1 MNAQR
6 SDRRS
11 RRPFS
16 LQISLYLDTL
26 TIQLEALRPGPRREA
41 ILHERTRVERRFV
54 QWEKSK

>member
-1 MNAQR
+1 MTPRPA
-6 SDRRS
+6 RRS
-11 RRPFS
+11 RPFVLVVS
-16 LQISLYLDTL
+16 LHLDTL